1 MKQLDIFTLQE
12 SELKIKLPPGR
23 PTLLTSDLVLL
34 IIEDIKKKKMSNIA
48 IMQKHNVK
56 QRTFYR
62 IRKGDYSHL
71 LQEAIEISVDNFS
84 LQLTD
89 E

>member
-12 SELKIKLPPGR
+12 IDLKVKLPPGR
-23 PTLLTSDLVLL
+23 PLLLTSSLVLL
-34 IIEDIKKKKMSNIA
+34 IIEDIKNKKMSNIE

-62 IRKGDYSHL
+62 IKKGDYNHL
-71 LQEAIEISVDNFS
+71 LQEALEVSVDNFR

-89 E
+89 